1 MKRYPYLSGLLL
13 TLLFICASC
22 SSLTLNLKHRS
33 PATEQSENTQ
43 AILTTVQANRR
54 GISPWH
60 ATFLNRGL
68 AENGCVECLFVL
80 CQKLTS
86 KLFSKALSSQG
97 QSVATRKGA
106 CSILVRPILHSRS
119 PPNLADQKTRPVL

>member
-1 MKRYPYLSGLLL
+1 VKRCRYLSGLLL
-13 TLLFICASC
+13 SLLFISTSC
-22 SSLTLNLKHRS
+22 SSLTLNVKHRS

-60 ATFLNRGL
+60 ATFLNHGL
-68 AENGCVECLFVL
+68 AQNGCVECLFVL
-80 CQKLTS
+80 CQGLTP

-97 QSVATRKGA
+97 PSVATRKGA
-106 CSILVRPILHSRS
+106 CSILVGPILHSRS
-119 PPNLADQKTRPVL
+119 PPNLADQKIRPVL